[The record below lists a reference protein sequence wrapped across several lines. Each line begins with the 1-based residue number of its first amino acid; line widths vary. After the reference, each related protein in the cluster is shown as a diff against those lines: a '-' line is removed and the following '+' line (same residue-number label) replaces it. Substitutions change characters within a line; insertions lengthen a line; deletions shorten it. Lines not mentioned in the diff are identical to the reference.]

1 MEQLRISK
9 DTEIK
14 RLTLEMEEQRTTY
27 ELKINELEL
36 TLEKYQ
42 QMTVKLEST
51 VLELNTRLAQKEDV
65 EE

>member
-1 MEQLRISK
+1 
-9 DTEIK
+9 
-14 RLTLEMEEQRTTY
+14 MEEQRSTY

-51 VLELNTRLAQKEDV
+51 VLELNTKLAVLEDIKEQLEVTKAHHDSM
-65 EE
+65 ENSK